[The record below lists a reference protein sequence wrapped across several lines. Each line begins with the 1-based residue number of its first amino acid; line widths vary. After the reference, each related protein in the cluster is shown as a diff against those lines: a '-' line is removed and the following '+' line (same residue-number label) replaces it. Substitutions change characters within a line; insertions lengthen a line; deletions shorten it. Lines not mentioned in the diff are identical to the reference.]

1 MSKEQETFIL
11 NNLESSNHQ
20 ALDHKISVFLIGFDI
35 KQKFLDKY
43 SHDLLVAN
51 EETAILL
58 EELNL
63 EKFNKFKAN
72 KKFKAEKNEDTANND
87 EYDELIESDSE
98 YGEDE
103 LNPFHNEAGDGV
115 TTNGSSLLFIDY
127 SIIQISRILEM
138 LKHLY
143 STTKESER
151 QTICNLVSTHTG
163 ISHDS
168 KLELEVSEFSISSY
182 NDASELSANK
192 HETENESINQSLRQ
206 ENSLGFSDSSQMNQL
221 EMLKNQH
228 DKNQKKQVPVTA
240 TTANYST
247 ASKSAMHSRNA
258 CKKLKCPKC
267 NWHYKYRETLDIH
280 MREKH
285 QTDSSRTERMCQY
298 CIENSQ
304 HPRLGRGEQYKCGY
318 KPYRCDICDYS
329 TTTKGRRIFNY
340 SNFYISIDKNFLCF
354 AFVAKGNLSIHM
366 QSDKHIN
373 NLKEVKANPK
383 KKLES
388 ENELS
393 TDNFDTDLDS
403 NIHLEKQT
411 NLEKIS
417 NTLDE
422 TVESKKQ
429 SFIQRKSNNVIFNGK
444 SANNK
449 TARHEVDSGIY

>member
-1 MSKEQETFIL
+1 MLHLSKEQEAFIL

-51 EETAILL
+51 EETAIQL

-63 EKFNKFKAN
+63 EKFNKFKTN
-72 KKFKAEKNEDTANND
+72 KKIKVEKNEDTANND
-87 EYDELIESDSE
+87 EYDEFIESDSE

-103 LNPFHNEAGDGV
+103 LNPLHSGAGDGV

-143 STTKESER
+143 STTNESEK
-151 QTICNLVSTHTG
+151 QTISNLVSMHTG
-163 ISHDS
+163 TSHNS
-168 KLELEVSEFSISSY
+168 KLELEASESSISSY
-182 NDASELSANK
+182 NDASEVSAKK
-192 HETENESINQSLRQ
+192 HETENESNQSLRQ
-206 ENSLGFSDSSQMNQL
+206 ENSLRLSDSSQMNQL
-221 EMLKNQH
+221 LKNQH
-228 DKNQKKQVPVTA
+228 DKNQKKQVAVTA

-247 ASKSAMHSRNA
+247 ATKSAIHSRNA

-285 QTDSSRTERMCQY
+285 QTDSSRTEQICQY

-329 TTTKGRRIFNY
+329 TTTKGRRI
-340 SNFYISIDKNFLCF
+340 
-354 AFVAKGNLSIHM
+354 
-366 QSDKHIN
+366 
-373 NLKEVKANPK
+373 
-383 KKLES
+383 
-388 ENELS
+388 
-393 TDNFDTDLDS
+393 
-403 NIHLEKQT
+403 
-411 NLEKIS
+411 
-417 NTLDE
+417 
-422 TVESKKQ
+422 
-429 SFIQRKSNNVIFNGK
+429 
-444 SANNK
+444 
-449 TARHEVDSGIY
+449 